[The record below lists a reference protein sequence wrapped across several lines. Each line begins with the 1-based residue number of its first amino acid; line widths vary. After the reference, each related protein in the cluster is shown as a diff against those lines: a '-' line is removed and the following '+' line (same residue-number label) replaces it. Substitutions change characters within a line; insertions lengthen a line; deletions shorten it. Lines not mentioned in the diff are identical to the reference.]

1 MSGMQ
6 FGTNCAMHFNEYRYP
21 YNDAYSLN
29 G

>member
-1 MSGMQ
+1 MQ

-21 YNDAYSLN
+21 YNDANSLN